1 MLEEHDNTVVHEPKG
16 VPLGFTN
23 RFWHMLAYFPK

>member
-1 MLEEHDNTVVHEPKG
+1 MLEEHDNTK

-23 RFWHMLAYFPK
+23 RFWHMLACFPK